1 MKNNNLSPLPFYDNI
16 NEQNHRKTYA
26 YGAVYPL
33 YCPLGNIPPFQVII
47 PHGSVDITSVT
58 LINYGTSNGTD
69 ITTEMEDTGLSV
81 VRFAAYGYDVIVYP
95 AISPQ
100 NISSKE
106 GRFYLMLTL
115 SDNTFLYS
123 DVFTLV
129 NDTSGLLV
137 VQWWDNEDLVMDGCR
152 IVYSTGYR
160 NTLWIQ
166 SQLGKPDYEFEEEGE
181 QRDGF
186 FFPEKQISQKKYK
199 CSMLA
204 SEYLCDAMRFIRLS
218 DFVNILDQNNIL
230 YRCDTFLFTPEWQE
244 QGDIASVE
252 IEFTCGRVAKKIG
265 RYTTGDAPSFNED
278 FNNDFDN

>member
-1 MKNNNLSPLPFYDNI
+1 MKNNNLSPLPFYTNI
-16 NEQNHRKTYA
+16 DEQNHRKTYA

-33 YCPLGNIPPFQVII
+33 YCPLGSMPPFQVII
-47 PHGSVDITSVT
+47 PHGSVTVSSVTLVNYNTGETTDITSKM
-58 LINYGTSNGTD
+58 NDS
-69 ITTEMEDTGLSV
+69 GLQV
-81 VRFAAYGYDVIVYP
+81 VRFAAYNYDVIVYP
-95 AISPQ
+95 AIAPM
-100 NISSKE
+100 NISPDE
-106 GRFYLMLTL
+106 GRYYLTLTL
-115 SDNTFLYS
+115 SDAKVLYS

-137 VQWWDNEDLVMDGCR
+137 IQWWDNEDLVMDGCR

-166 SQLGKPDYEFEEEGE
+166 SQLGKPEYEFEEEGE
-181 QRDGF
+181 TRDGF

-204 SEYLCDAMRFIRLS
+204 SEYLCDVMRFIRLS
-218 DFVNILDQNNIL
+218 DFVNILDQ
-230 YRCDTFLFTPEWQE
+230 YGVMYQCDTFLFTPEWQE

-265 RYTTGDAPSFNED
+265 RYIAGDQPSFNNDYNE
-278 FNNDFDN
+278 DFDN

>member
-1 MKNNNLSPLPFYDNI
+1 MKNNNLSPLPFYTNI
-16 NEQNHRKTYA
+16 DEQNHRKTYA

-33 YCPLGNIPPFQVII
+33 YCPLGSMPPFQVII
-47 PHGSVDITSVT
+47 AHGSVTVSSVTLVNYNTGETTDITSKM
-58 LINYGTSNGTD
+58 NDS
-69 ITTEMEDTGLSV
+69 GLQV

-100 NISSKE
+100 NISNKE

-204 SEYLCDAMRFIRLS
+204 SEYLCDVMRFIRLS
-218 DFVNILDQNNIL
+218 DFVNVLDQNNIL

-244 QGDIASVE
+244 QGDLASVE

-265 RYTTGDAPSFNED
+265 RYMTSDAPSFNED